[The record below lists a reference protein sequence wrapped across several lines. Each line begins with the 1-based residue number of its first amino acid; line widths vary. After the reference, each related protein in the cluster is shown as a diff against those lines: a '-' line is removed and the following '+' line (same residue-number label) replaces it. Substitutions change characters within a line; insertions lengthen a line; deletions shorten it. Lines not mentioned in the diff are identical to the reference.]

1 MLSKFSLEN
10 FKSIKNRITLDLN
23 ASNITGLEKNL
34 IRKDSNNLLKSISIL
49 GPNASGKSNLLD
61 GFVIMRH
68 LVIES
73 AKNIQA
79 KEPLPIESFRL
90 NTSTEHA
97 PSLFEVELILNS
109 ETYIYG
115 FRADDKQVYH
125 EWLIKKLKTTTKKIF
140 TREGDKFSYGKSW
153 KDNKS
158 LERFS
163 RANALF
169 LSVAAQWNI
178 KLAEDIIAWFMSI
191 NTLHGL
197 SFQRYAN
204 VSIELMEGKSTK
216 PIMIELMKKADLGIE
231 NIKVEPT
238 KSNPE
243 FIDIVKNKYKK
254 DISKYLKNKAFYDV
268 FTYHSKFNGKGE
280 KVGNVEFNLS
290 IEESDG
296 TRKFFSLIGAIL
308 EAFIKGETVI
318 IDEFDA
324 RLHPDLVN
332 EVISLFNSKSNKKG
346 QLICVNFNTGILDNN
361 LLRRDQIYL
370 MEKDNY
376 GSSNL
381 SSMVE
386 YDIRKGQPMEK
397 HYREGRVGGKPI
409 IENFQTIF

>member
-1 MLSKFSLEN
+1 MFSKFSLEN
-10 FKSIKNRITLDLN
+10 FKSIKKRITLDLN
-23 ASNITGLEKNL
+23 ASKIKGLEKN
-34 IRKDSNNLLKSISIL
+34 IIKNDSNKLLKSISII

-61 GFVIMRH
+61 GFVVMRH

-79 KEPLPIESFRL
+79 KESLPIESFRL
-90 NTSTEHA
+90 NTSTEYE
-97 PSLFEVELILNS
+97 PSLFEIELILENG
-109 ETYIYG
+109 TFIYG
-115 FRADDKQVYH
+115 FRADDKKVYH
-125 EWLIKKLKTTTKKIF
+125 EWLIQKLKTTTKKIF
-140 TREGDKFSYGKSW
+140 TREGDKFSYDKSW
-153 KDNKS
+153 EENKS

-163 RANALF
+163 RENALF
-169 LSVAAQWNI
+169 LSVSAQWNI
-178 KLAEDIIAWFMSI
+178 KLAEDILEWFMNI

-204 VSIELMEGKSTK
+204 VSIELMKDKSTR

-231 NIKVEPT
+231 NIKVEPA
-238 KSNPE
+238 KSDPK
-243 FIDIVKNKYKK
+243 FLHLVKSKYKK
-254 DISKYLKNKAFYDV
+254 DISKYLKNKSFYDV
-268 FTYHSKFNGKGE
+268 LTYHSKFNSKGK

-308 EAFIKGETVI
+308 EAFLRGETVI

-332 EVISLFNSKSNKKG
+332 EVIRLFNSKKNKRG
-346 QLICVNFNTGILDNN
+346 QLICVNFNTGILDKN

-370 MEKDNY
+370 IEKDNY
-376 GSSNL
+376 GSSVL

-386 YDIRKGQPMEK
+386 YNIRKGQPMEK
-397 HYREGRVGGKPI
+397 HYREGRVGGKPT